1 MTSHRLT
8 ALALLVLFVG
18 TESSW
23 GQGSTINSAQ
33 ATTFFGTWVV
43 EMTSPAD
50 LKGTQATVKIWDMN
64 GTVAASLPV
73 GKFPP
78 NEVTGVLKDGDLLV
92 LTTTLRE
99 NGLPIWAVISLKVE
113 GETMAL
119 AQMMEPSRTIK
130 RGIGKK
136 KLD

>member
-1 MTSHRLT
+1 M
-8 ALALLVLFVG
+8 
-18 TESSW
+18 
-23 GQGSTINSAQ
+23 
-33 ATTFFGTWVV
+33 
-43 EMTSPAD
+43 MSPAD

-64 GTVAASLPV
+64 GAVAASLQV

-113 GETMAL
+113 GETMTL
-119 AQMMEPSRTIK
+119 AQMMEPSKTIK